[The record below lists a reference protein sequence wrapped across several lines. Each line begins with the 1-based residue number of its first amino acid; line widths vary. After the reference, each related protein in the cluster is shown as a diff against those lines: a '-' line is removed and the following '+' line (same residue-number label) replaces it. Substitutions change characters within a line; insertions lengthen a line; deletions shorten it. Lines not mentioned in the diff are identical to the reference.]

1 MGLNTALCAVQMLS
15 EAQKQFGEARRW
27 VEQGAHLLASPQRKV
42 RQHHAGKQS
51 PSMTCNLT
59 KSCHSLGLLCCCIFK
74 LTEAVHSCLHI
85 EPCWP
90 ALLNK
95 QQLSLHLAALRPSV
109 DAAIHS
115 HCADLC
121 AGSCALSKHV

>member
-59 KSCHSLGLLCCCIFK
+59 KIMPQPWSTLL
-74 LTEAVHSCLHI
+74 
-85 EPCWP
+85 
-90 ALLNK
+90 
-95 QQLSLHLAALRPSV
+95 LHLQ
-109 DAAIHS
+109 S
-115 HCADLC
+115 HR
-121 AGSCALSKHV
+121 GSAQLFAH